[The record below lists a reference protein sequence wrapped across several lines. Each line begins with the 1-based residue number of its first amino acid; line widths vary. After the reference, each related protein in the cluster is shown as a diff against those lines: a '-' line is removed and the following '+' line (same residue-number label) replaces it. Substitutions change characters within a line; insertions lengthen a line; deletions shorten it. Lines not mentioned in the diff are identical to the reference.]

1 MASLAADLIW
11 KDELVE
17 NGSVESVSL
26 SDYVGVVWRRKWIV
40 IIVTLLVGG
49 AAAIY
54 AKHQQTLYASTS
66 QVLSAPSASQQ
77 NSQTTNKNAASGTFG
92 TDNVELA
99 STPGFAQFV
108 LLRIHLHDR
117 SPADL
122 QNQTTVAPTATGN
135 GLQFTVSDHV
145 AATAFKLASAMA
157 NQYPAYV
164 AWQDVKTE
172 ISNLTNQVQ
181 QDQAEV
187 QNPKA
192 YGLYKTGANGNILLF
207 DASGNLITNGAS
219 GGKPEVDTGLV
230 ATKQYDAESKL
241 AKISTLNKSE
251 LTITGNGDMISR
263 VGTSPVKTQPAVTKT
278 VIIGIFAGFI
288 LGVILAF
295 LQDVLDTRIR
305 DVAGVGRRLRLPLLS
320 QIPSPPKNLK
330 GLVSMA
336 EPGPAL
342 MHSAEAY
349 RIGKLNLAAAI
360 DRAGARSVMFTSGNN
375 GEGASQT
382 VANLAV
388 VMARSGKH
396 VILVDAN
403 MRHSEQGDFFG
414 LDDRAGLSDVLS
426 GNAKLADALTAVDVS
441 RTGGAMISEDGTQR
455 GGLEV
460 LPAGSRAGDPAELL
474 DSAAARDLI
483 VALEERADLVL
494 VDAPALLPVTDAMVL
509 SSKVD
514 AVVVVARAHR
524 ASRPTIVALRR
535 ALDACPARAIGFVFT
550 GASLGRR
557 FDYGGSFAA
566 GTSGKTTDE
575 FDPREIGVL

>member
-54 AKHQQTLYASTS
+54 AKHQQTLYSSTATVVYNP
-66 QVLSAPSASQQ
+66 QA
-77 NSQTTNKNAASGTFG
+77 QTA
-92 TDNVELA
+92 
-99 STPGFAQFV
+99 
-108 LLRIHLHDR
+108 
-117 SPADL
+117 
-122 QNQTTVAPTATGN
+122 TATGQAAKSGTVGVWGASNLDNANTNKFYQDALNRLHPTGALARSASDLEGQTSVSATTSGN
-135 GLQFTVSDHV
+135 GVQFKVSDPSRQDAQV
-145 AATAFKLASAMA
+145 LAGALAQEFPVFIQTPDPALTASQNQLVNLKLEQKDPQKYGPFVKPLVNDPTTGGPKINTTALASV
-157 NQYPAYV
+157 PAQIEV
-164 AWQDVKTE
+164 VQTRIATLEQQAADPTHA
-172 ISNLTNQVQ
+172 QVVTSTSVNP
-181 QDQAEV
+181 ASTAV
-187 QNPKA
+187 Q
-192 YGLYKTGANGNILLF
+192 
-207 DASGNLITNGAS
+207 
-219 GGKPEVDTGLV
+219 
-230 ATKQYDAESKL
+230 
-241 AKISTLNKSE
+241 
-251 LTITGNGDMISR
+251 
-263 VGTSPVKTQPAVTKT
+263 TQPAVTKT
-278 VIIGIFAGFI
+278 VIIGLFAGFI

-305 DVAGVGRRLRLPLLS
+305 DVAGVGRRLRLPLLT
-320 QIPSPPKNLK
+320 QIPSPPKNLT

-441 RTGGAMISEDGTQR
+441 RAGGAMISEDGTQR

-566 GTSGKTTDE
+566 GTSGKTSDE

>member
-1 MASLAADLIW
+1 M
-11 KDELVE
+11 
-17 NGSVESVSL
+17 
-26 SDYVGVVWRRKWIV
+26 
-40 IIVTLLVGG
+40 
-49 AAAIY
+49 
-54 AKHQQTLYASTS
+54 
-66 QVLSAPSASQQ
+66 
-77 NSQTTNKNAASGTFG
+77 
-92 TDNVELA
+92 
-99 STPGFAQFV
+99 
-108 LLRIHLHDR
+108 
-117 SPADL
+117 
-122 QNQTTVAPTATGN
+122 
-135 GLQFTVSDHV
+135 
-145 AATAFKLASAMA
+145 
-157 NQYPAYV
+157 
-164 AWQDVKTE
+164 
-172 ISNLTNQVQ
+172 
-181 QDQAEV
+181 
-187 QNPKA
+187 
-192 YGLYKTGANGNILLF
+192 
-207 DASGNLITNGAS
+207 
-219 GGKPEVDTGLV
+219 
-230 ATKQYDAESKL
+230 
-241 AKISTLNKSE
+241 
-251 LTITGNGDMISR
+251 
-263 VGTSPVKTQPAVTKT
+263 
-278 VIIGIFAGFI
+278 
-288 LGVILAF
+288 
-295 LQDVLDTRIR
+295 LDTRIR
-305 DVAGVGRRLRLPLLS
+305 DVEGVGRRLRMPLLT
-320 QIPSPPKNLK
+320 QVPSPPKGLQ

-349 RIGKLNLAAAI
+349 RIGKLNLSAAI

-441 RTGGAMISEDGTQR
+441 RSGGAIVSEDGTQR

-566 GTSGKTTDE
+566 ASSGKTSDE

>member
-1 MASLAADLIW
+1 LPPPPTFR
-11 KDELVE
+11 KDALVE

-26 SDYVGVVWRRKWIV
+26 GDYVGVVWRRKWIV
-40 IIVTLLVGG
+40 LIVTLLVGG

-54 AKHQQTLYASTS
+54 AKHEQTLYSSTS
-66 QVLSAPSASQQ
+66 QVLSAPSANQQSSQ
-77 NSQTTNKNAASGTFG
+77 STNKNAASGTFG

-108 LLRIHLHDR
+108 LLRIHQRDR
-117 SPADL
+117 TAADL
-122 QNQTTVAPTATGN
+122 QNQTTVVPTATGN

-145 AATAFKLASAMA
+145 AAMAFKLASAMA

-164 AWQDVKTE
+164 AWQDVKTQ

-181 QDQAEV
+181 KDRLEV
-187 QNPKA
+187 ADPKA
-192 YGLYKTGANGNILLF
+192 YGLYKTGANGNVLLF
-207 DASGNLITNGAS
+207 DANGNPVSS
-219 GGKPEVDTGLV
+219 GGTPEVDTALV
-230 ATKQYDAESKL
+230 ATKTLDAEAKL
-241 AKISTLNKSE
+241 TQINNFKKSE
-251 LTITGNGDMISR
+251 LTVTGNGDMISR
-263 VGTSPVKTQPAVTKT
+263 VGTSPVKTQPVVTKT
-278 VIIGIFAGFI
+278 VIIGLFAGFI

-305 DVAGVGRRLRLPLLS
+305 DVEGVGRRLRMPLLT
-320 QIPSPPKNLK
+320 QVPSPPKGLQ

-349 RIGKLNLAAAI
+349 RIGKLNLSAAI

-441 RTGGAMISEDGTQR
+441 RPGGAIVSEDGTQR

-566 GTSGKTTDE
+566 ASSGKTSDE

>member
-1 MASLAADLIW
+1 
-11 KDELVE
+11 VE

-26 SDYVGVVWRRKWIV
+26 GDYVGVVWRRKWIV

-54 AKHQQTLYASTS
+54 AKHEQTLYASTATVVFNPQAQS
-66 QVLSAPSASQQ
+66 TTATGSAAKSGAVGVWGANNLDNANTNAFYQDALNRLHPTGTLARKASDLEGQTSVSATPSGNGIQFKVSDPSRGNAQILAGALAQ
-77 NSQTTNKNAASGTFG
+77 EFPVFIQTP
-92 TDNVELA
+92 
-99 STPGFAQFV
+99 STQ
-108 LLRIHLHDR
+108 LT
-117 SPADL
+117 DL
-122 QNQTTVAPTATGN
+122 QNQ
-135 GLQFTVSDHV
+135 
-145 AATAFKLASAMA
+145 
-157 NQYPAYV
+157 
-164 AWQDVKTE
+164 
-172 ISNLTNQVQ
+172 LTNLQ
-181 QDQAEV
+181 QQEKDPQ
-187 QNPKA
+187 K
-192 YGLYKTGANGNILLF
+192 YGPYLKPLQLNANGQP
-207 DASGNLITNGAS
+207 
-219 GGKPEVDTGLV
+219 KVDTGAVAALPAHIEIAQTNIAGLKAQAADPAHAELV
-230 ATKQYDAESKL
+230 T
-241 AKISTLNKSE
+241 STSVNPAS
-251 LTITGNGDMISR
+251 TA
-263 VGTSPVKTQPAVTKT
+263 VQTQPAVTKT
-278 VIIGIFAGFI
+278 VVIGLFAGFI

-305 DVAGVGRRLRLPLLS
+305 NVEGVGRRLRMPLLT
-320 QIPSPPKNLK
+320 QVPSPPKGLQ

-349 RIGKLNLAAAI
+349 RIGKLNLSAAI

-441 RTGGAMISEDGTQR
+441 RTGGAIVSEDGTQR

-550 GASLGRR
+550 GATLGRR

-566 GTSGKTTDE
+566 ASSGKTSDE

>member
-1 MASLAADLIW
+1 
-11 KDELVE
+11 VE

-26 SDYVGVVWRRKWIV
+26 GDYVGVVWRRKWIV

-54 AKHQQTLYASTS
+54 AKHQQTLYSSTS
-66 QVLSAPSASQQ
+66 TVVYNPGSSASSSVASKSGQSSNWGASFTDLATSQGFYRYVLQ
-77 NSQTTNKNAASGTFG
+77 NLKPPLSPA
-92 TDNVELA
+92 
-99 STPGFAQFV
+99 P
-108 LLRIHLHDR
+108 

-122 QNQTTVAPTATGN
+122 QHQTSVKATTSGN
-135 GLQFTVSDHV
+135 ALQFTVSDSSP
-145 AATAFKLASAMA
+145 AQAQRLATAEAVWFPAKIYGNPKYDQALATQRSLTARIQA
-157 NQYPAYV
+157 QKAALLPGQTCATTKPCSTLQGQLLKVNELVVQY
-164 AWQDVKTE
+164 
-172 ISNLTNQVQ
+172 SNLPPTTNQAAIATQ
-181 QDQAEV
+181 T
-187 QNPKA
+187 NP
-192 YGLYKTGANGNILLF
+192 GPGAT
-207 DASGNLITNGAS
+207 A
-219 GGKPEVDTGLV
+219 
-230 ATKQYDAESKL
+230 
-241 AKISTLNKSE
+241 
-251 LTITGNGDMISR
+251 
-263 VGTSPVKTQPAVTKT
+263 VKTQPAVTKT
-278 VIIGIFAGFI
+278 VIIGLFAGFI

-305 DVAGVGRRLRLPLLS
+305 DVEGVGRRLRMPLLT
-320 QIPSPPKNLK
+320 QVPSPPKNLQ

-349 RIGKLNLAAAI
+349 RIGKLNLSAAI

-414 LDDRAGLSDVLS
+414 LDDRAGLSDVLT
-426 GNAKLADALTAVDVS
+426 GNAKLADALTAIDVS
-441 RTGGAMISEDGTQR
+441 RTGGAIVSEDGTQR

-566 GTSGKTTDE
+566 ASSGKTSDE

>member
-1 MASLAADLIW
+1 
-11 KDELVE
+11 VE

-26 SDYVGVVWRRKWIV
+26 ADYIGVVWRRKWIV

-54 AKHQQTLYASTS
+54 AKHQQTLYASTAT
-66 QVLSAPSASQQ
+66 VVFNPGANASPTSPTSKSGQAGNWGAQ
-77 NSQTTNKNAASGTFG
+77 YLDLANSQDFYRLTIARMSPQLSPAAT
-92 TDNVELA
+92 A
-99 STPGFAQFV
+99 
-108 LLRIHLHDR
+108 
-117 SPADL
+117 ADL
-122 QNQTTVAPTATGN
+122 QQQTKVAATADGN
-135 GLQFTVSDHV
+135 GLQFTVSDPSGARAQTIASALARWFPAEIDGNPPLTKAQATIAQLKVRIATRTTILAGQTPPVTCANDPKCLLLQTQLATTNELAVGYQNSPPSSDV
-145 AATAFKLASAMA
+145 AAAATSTKPGPASTA
-157 NQYPAYV
+157 
-164 AWQDVKTE
+164 
-172 ISNLTNQVQ
+172 VQ
-181 QDQAEV
+181 
-187 QNPKA
+187 
-192 YGLYKTGANGNILLF
+192 
-207 DASGNLITNGAS
+207 
-219 GGKPEVDTGLV
+219 
-230 ATKQYDAESKL
+230 
-241 AKISTLNKSE
+241 
-251 LTITGNGDMISR
+251 
-263 VGTSPVKTQPAVTKT
+263 TQPAVTKT
-278 VIIGIFAGFI
+278 VVIGLFAGFI

-305 DVAGVGRRLRLPLLS
+305 DVEGVGRRLRMPLLT
-320 QIPSPPKNLK
+320 QVPSPPKGLQ

-349 RIGKLNLAAAI
+349 RIGKLNLSAAI

-441 RTGGAMISEDGTQR
+441 RPGGAIVSEDGTQR

-566 GTSGKTTDE
+566 ASSGKTSDE

>member
-1 MASLAADLIW
+1 MARAQTIASALARWFPAEIDGNPPLTKAQATIAQLQVRIAARTTILAGQPQPVTCANDP
-11 KDELVE
+11 KCLQLQTQLATTKELAQRYASSPPSAAV
-17 NGSVESVSL
+17 
-26 SDYVGVVWRRKWIV
+26 
-40 IIVTLLVGG
+40 
-49 AAAIY
+49 AAA
-54 AKHQQTLYASTS
+54 ATSTKPGPAST
-66 QVLSAPSASQQ
+66 A
-77 NSQTTNKNAASGTFG
+77 
-92 TDNVELA
+92 
-99 STPGFAQFV
+99 
-108 LLRIHLHDR
+108 
-117 SPADL
+117 
-122 QNQTTVAPTATGN
+122 
-135 GLQFTVSDHV
+135 
-145 AATAFKLASAMA
+145 
-157 NQYPAYV
+157 
-164 AWQDVKTE
+164 
-172 ISNLTNQVQ
+172 
-181 QDQAEV
+181 
-187 QNPKA
+187 
-192 YGLYKTGANGNILLF
+192 
-207 DASGNLITNGAS
+207 
-219 GGKPEVDTGLV
+219 
-230 ATKQYDAESKL
+230 
-241 AKISTLNKSE
+241 
-251 LTITGNGDMISR
+251 
-263 VGTSPVKTQPAVTKT
+263 VKTQPAVTKT
-278 VIIGIFAGFI
+278 VVIGLFAGFI

-305 DVAGVGRRLRLPLLS
+305 DVEGVGRRLRMPLLT
-320 QIPSPPKNLK
+320 QVPSPPKGLQ

-441 RTGGAMISEDGTQR
+441 RTGGAIVSEDGTQR

-566 GTSGKTTDE
+566 ASSGKTSDE

>member
-1 MASLAADLIW
+1 
-11 KDELVE
+11 VE

-26 SDYVGVVWRRKWIV
+26 ADYVGVVWRRKWIV
-40 IIVTLLVGG
+40 LIVTLLVGG

-54 AKHQQTLYASTS
+54 AKHQQTLYSSTS
-66 QVLSAPSASQQ
+66 TVVFNPQAQ
-77 NSQTTNKNAASGTFG
+77 
-92 TDNVELA
+92 
-99 STPGFAQFV
+99 ST
-108 LLRIHLHDR
+108 
-117 SPADL
+117 
-122 QNQTTVAPTATGN
+122 TATGQAAKSGAVGVWGSNNLDNAETNAFYKDALARLHPTGTLARSASDLEGQTSVSATPSGN
-135 GLQFTVSDHV
+135 GIQFKVSDPSRGNAQV
-145 AATAFKLASAMA
+145 LAGALAQEFPVFIQTPDPALTASQNQLVNLKLEQSNPQKYGPFVKPLVQDPNTGGPKVNTAALANVPAQIDVVLTRIATLEKQAGDPTHAELITSTSVNPASAA
-157 NQYPAYV
+157 
-164 AWQDVKTE
+164 
-172 ISNLTNQVQ
+172 VQ
-181 QDQAEV
+181 
-187 QNPKA
+187 
-192 YGLYKTGANGNILLF
+192 
-207 DASGNLITNGAS
+207 
-219 GGKPEVDTGLV
+219 
-230 ATKQYDAESKL
+230 
-241 AKISTLNKSE
+241 
-251 LTITGNGDMISR
+251 
-263 VGTSPVKTQPAVTKT
+263 TQPAVTKT
-278 VIIGIFAGFI
+278 VVIGLFAGFI

-305 DVAGVGRRLRLPLLS
+305 DVEGVGRRLRMPLLT
-320 QIPSPPKNLK
+320 QVPSPPKDLK

-349 RIGKLNLAAAI
+349 RIGKLNLSAAI

-441 RTGGAMISEDGTQR
+441 RPGGAIVSEDGTQR

-566 GTSGKTTDE
+566 ASSGKTSDE